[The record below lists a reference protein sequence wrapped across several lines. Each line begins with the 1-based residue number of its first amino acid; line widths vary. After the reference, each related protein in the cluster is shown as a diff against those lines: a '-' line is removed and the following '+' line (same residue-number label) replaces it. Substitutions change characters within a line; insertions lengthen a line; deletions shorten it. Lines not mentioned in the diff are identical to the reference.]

1 MNYGLCG
8 ALLRSGGLF
17 CGSGRTTNLLLL
29 HLIDVVQRRS
39 GKSLSEVQC
48 DLAKKGA
55 AVLVVD
61 LVMKSQN
68 RHRIFVEAVE
78 LGIALLEG
86 GNREIQDMLYD
97 KLKGS
102 DKCQNF
108 FKVGNWMG
116 VCYFYCPFTVTSSLF
131 PLGAPHGI
139 SGQSTCL
146 HFPSLCAVCNIS
158 TSPSTSSLYIA
169 ASLTL

>member
-1 MNYGLCG
+1 M
-8 ALLRSGGLF
+8 
-17 CGSGRTTNLLLL
+17 
-29 HLIDVVQRRS
+29 VQRRS

-86 GNREIQDMLYD
+86 GNREIQDMLYN

-108 FKVGNWMG
+108 FKVGNL
-116 VCYFYCPFTVTSSLF
+116 TSVLQTF
-131 PLGAPHGI
+131 
-139 SGQSTCL
+139 
-146 HFPSLCAVCNIS
+146 
-158 TSPSTSSLYIA
+158 LYTY
-169 ASLTL
+169 LL

>member
-1 MNYGLCG
+1 MLV
-8 ALLRSGGLF
+8 S
-17 CGSGRTTNLLLL
+17 ST
-29 HLIDVVQRRS
+29 DVVQRRS

-68 RHRIFVEAVE
+68 HHRIFVEAVE

-97 KLKGS
+97 KLRGS

-108 FKVGNWMG
+108 FKVGIIMELLELEEEPN
-116 VCYFYCPFTVTSSLF
+116 
-131 PLGAPHGI
+131 
-139 SGQSTCL
+139 
-146 HFPSLCAVCNIS
+146 
-158 TSPSTSSLYIA
+158 
-169 ASLTL
+169 